1 MENIIV
7 IVESLEDSGL
17 LPEGVSETIQNKA
30 KEQKSEF
37 ISMLLATLC
46 ASLLG
51 NILAGK
57 GKNRAEEGS
66 KEKNVTDK
74 TKSKN

>member
-37 ISMLLATLC
+37 ISMLLATLS

-51 NILAGK
+51 NILTGK
-57 GKNRAEEGS
+57 GKNRAEEGAI
-66 KEKNVTDK
+66 EKK
-74 TKSKN
+74 HKKLIQ

>member
-37 ISMLLATLC
+37 ISMLLATLS

-51 NILAGK
+51 NILTGK

>member
-37 ISMLLATLC
+37 ISMLLATLW

>member
-1 MENIIV
+1 MEDIIA

-30 KEQKSEF
+30 KEQKSGF
-37 ISMLLATLC
+37 ISMLLASLS

-57 GKNRAEEGS
+57 GKNRAEEGAI
-66 KEKNVTDK
+66 EKSVTDE